1 MSGREQEGMDIY
13 LPIAGMSI
21 NFFLILGIGGVV
33 GFLSGLFGVGGGFLL
48 TPLMMMIGIPP
59 AVAAA
64 SDSNQIVAAASSGAF
79 AHWRLGNVDFKM
91 GLVILAGGIF
101 GGTIGVQLVK
111 ILRAMGNFEFVMTVT
126 YVLMLG
132 LVGGAMFVES
142 WRTIRRSKS
151 AAAETAPAPVKES
164 GLTRLF
170 NKMPLKMDFHR
181 SGLNTSAI
189 FPFTI
194 GTIVGI
200 MAAILGVGGGFI
212 MVPAMIYIIGMPTIA
227 AIGTDLFQI
236 VLTSANVTL
245 QQAIVNHTVDL
256 LLALILLAGSTIGA
270 QFGAVAGKR
279 LKGEQIRILLAIIV
293 LALTVK
299 LFLDLV
305 LTPSDLVSLAPA
317 KGGGH

>member
-1 MSGREQEGMDIY
+1 MEIY

-21 NFFLILGIGGVV
+21 NFFIILGAGGLV

-48 TPLMMMIGIPP
+48 TPLLMMVGIPP

-64 SDSNQIVAAASSGAF
+64 SDSNQIVAGASSGAF

-91 GLVILAGGIF
+91 GLVILIGGIAGG
-101 GGTIGVQLVK
+101 TVGVQVVK
-111 ILRAMGNFEFVMTVT
+111 YLRAMGNFEFVMKVV

-132 LVGGAMFVES
+132 LVGGAMFIES

-151 AAAETAPAPVKES
+151 GEAAVGEEMGGAKLGS
-164 GLTRLF
+164 IFQKL
-170 NKMPLKMDFHR
+170 PLKMHFHR
-181 SGLNTSAI
+181 SGIHTSAL
-189 FPFTI
+189 FPFGI
-194 GTIVGI
+194 GATVGF
-200 MAAILGVGGGFI
+200 MAALLGVGGGFI

-245 QQAIVNHTVDL
+245 QQAWVNKTVDL
-256 LLALILLAGSTIGA
+256 LLALTLLFGSTIGA
-270 QFGAVAGKR
+270 QFGAIAGRK
-279 LKGEQIRILLAIIV
+279 LKGEQIRILLAGIV
-293 LALTVK
+293 LILAVK
-299 LFLDLV
+299 IFFDLI

-317 KGGGH
+317 KGGH

>member
-1 MSGREQEGMDIY
+1 MEIY

-21 NFFLILGIGGVV
+21 NVFLILGVGSLV

-132 LVGGAMFVES
+132 LVGGAMFIES

-151 AAAETAPAPVKES
+151 APAEDTAPAPVTES
-164 GLTRLF
+164 SLTRIF
-170 NKMPLKMDFHR
+170 NKLPLKMNFER

-189 FPFTI
+189 FPFAI

-256 LLALILLAGSTIGA
+256 LLALILLSGSTIGA

>member
-1 MSGREQEGMDIY
+1 MDIY

-21 NFFLILGIGGVV
+21 NFFLVLGIGGLV

-64 SDSNQIVAAASSGAF
+64 SDSNQIVAAASSGAY

-111 ILRAMGNFEFVMTVT
+111 VLRAMGNFEFVMKVV

-132 LVGGAMFVES
+132 LVGGAMFIES

-151 AAAETAPAPVKES
+151 GAAAVTEEVGGAKMGTIFS
-164 GLTRLF
+164 RL
-170 NKMPLKMDFHR
+170 PLKMHFHR
-181 SGLNTSAI
+181 SGIHTSAI
-189 FPFTI
+189 FPFAI

-200 MAAILGVGGGFI
+200 MAALLGVGGGFI

>member
-1 MSGREQEGMDIY
+1 MEIY

-21 NFFLILGIGGVV
+21 NFFVILGAGGLV

-48 TPLMMMIGIPP
+48 TPLLMMIGIPP

-64 SDSNQIVAAASSGAF
+64 SDSNQIVAGASSGAF

-91 GLVILAGGIF
+91 GLVILIGGIA
-101 GGTIGVQLVK
+101 GGTIGVQFVK
-111 ILRAMGNFEFVMTVT
+111 VLRAMGNFEFVMKVV
-126 YVLMLG
+126 YVIMLG
-132 LVGGAMFVES
+132 LVGSAMFMES

-151 AAAETAPAPVKES
+151 GGAAVSEEIGGAKL
-164 GLTRLF
+164 GQLF
-170 NKMPLKMDFHR
+170 SVLPLKMHFHR
-181 SGLNTSAI
+181 SGLHTSAI
-189 FPFTI
+189 FPFLI
-194 GTIVGI
+194 GVTVGI
-200 MAAILGVGGGFI
+200 MAALLGVGGGFI

-245 QQAIVNHTVDL
+245 QQAFVNKTVDL
-256 LLALILLAGSTIGA
+256 LLALILLGGSTIGA
-270 QFGAVAGKR
+270 QFGAIAGRR

-299 LFLDLV
+299 LFFDLV
-305 LTPSDLVSLAPA
+305 LTPTDLVSLAPA

>member
-1 MSGREQEGMDIY
+1 MDIY

-21 NFFLILGIGGVV
+21 NFFLVLGIGGLV

-79 AHWRLGNVDFKM
+79 AHWKLGNVDFKM

-111 ILRAMGNFEFVMTVT
+111 VLRALGNFEFVMKVV

-142 WRTIRRSKS
+142 LRTIRRSKG
-151 AAAETAPAPVKES
+151 AAAEAVVETPVSES
-164 GLTRLF
+164 GLTRIF
-170 NKMPLKMDFHR
+170 NKLPLKMNFHR
-181 SGLNTSAI
+181 SGLSTSAI
-189 FPFTI
+189 FPFSI

-245 QQAIVNHTVDL
+245 QQAFVNHTVDL
-256 LLALILLAGSTIGA
+256 LLALILLGGSTIGA

-293 LALTVK
+293 LVLTVK
-299 LFLDLV
+299 IFLDLV
-305 LTPSDLVSLAPA
+305 ITPTDLVSLATA
-317 KGGGH
+317 GGGH

>member
-1 MSGREQEGMDIY
+1 MEIY

-21 NFFLILGIGGVV
+21 NFFLVIGIGGLV

-91 GLVILAGGIF
+91 GLVILAGGIV

-111 ILRAMGNFEFVMTVT
+111 ILRAMGNFEFVMKVV

-142 WRTIRRSKS
+142 LRTICRSRTQT
-151 AAAETAPAPVKES
+151 AAGVATLGEPKLA
-164 GLTRLF
+164 GLFTRL
-170 NKMPLKMDFHR
+170 PLKMHFHR
-181 SGLNTSAI
+181 SGLHTSAI
-189 FPFTI
+189 FPFSI

-200 MAAILGVGGGFI
+200 MAALLGVGGGFI

-245 QQAIVNHTVDL
+245 QQAFVNKTVDL
-256 LLALILLAGSTIGA
+256 LLALILLGGSTIGA
-270 QFGAVAGKR
+270 QFGAMAGKR

>member
-1 MSGREQEGMDIY
+1 MDIY

-21 NFFLILGIGGVV
+21 NFFLVLGIGGLV

-111 ILRAMGNFEFVMTVT
+111 VLRALGNFEFVMKVV

-132 LVGGAMFVES
+132 LVGGAMFIES
-142 WRTIRRSKS
+142 LRTIRRSKGS
-151 AAAETAPAPVKES
+151 TAAAAAAAPVTES
-164 GLTRLF
+164 GLSRLF
-170 NKMPLKMDFHR
+170 NKLPLKMNFHR

-189 FPFTI
+189 FPFSI
-194 GTIVGI
+194 GTAVGI
-200 MAAILGVGGGFI
+200 MAALLGVGGGFI

-245 QQAIVNHTVDL
+245 QQAFVNHTVDL
-256 LLALILLAGSTIGA
+256 LLALILLGGSTIGA

-279 LKGEQIRILLAIIV
+279 LKGEQIRILLAVIV
-293 LALTVK
+293 LAMTVK
-299 LFLDLV
+299 LLLDLV
-305 LTPSDLVSLAPA
+305 ITPTDLVSLAA
-317 KGGGH
+317 GKGGH

>member
-1 MSGREQEGMDIY
+1 MEIY
-13 LPIAGMSI
+13 LPIAGMSM
-21 NFFLILGIGGVV
+21 NFFLILGIGGLV

-91 GLVILAGGIF
+91 GTIILLGGIT
-101 GGTIGVQLVK
+101 GGTIGVQFVK
-111 ILRAMGNFEFVMTVT
+111 ILRAAGNFEFVMKVV

-132 LVGGAMFVES
+132 LVGGAMFLES

-151 AAAETAPAPVKES
+151 GAGAVSDEIGGAKLGQIFTK
-164 GLTRLF
+164 L
-170 NKMPLKMDFHR
+170 PLKMRFHR

-189 FPFTI
+189 FPFSI
-194 GTIVGI
+194 GTVVGI
-200 MAAILGVGGGFI
+200 MAALLGVGGGFI
-212 MVPAMIYIIGMPTIA
+212 MVPAMIYIIGMPTIV

-245 QQAIVNHTVDL
+245 QQAFVNKTVDL
-256 LLALILLAGSTIGA
+256 LLALILLGGSTIGA
-270 QFGAVAGKR
+270 QFGAMAGKR

-293 LALTVK
+293 LTLTVK
-299 LFLDLV
+299 LFFDLI
-305 LTPSDLVSLAPA
+305 LEPSDLVSLAPA

>member
-1 MSGREQEGMDIY
+1 
-13 LPIAGMSI
+13 
-21 NFFLILGIGGVV
+21 
-33 GFLSGLFGVGGGFLL
+33 
-48 TPLMMMIGIPP
+48 MMIGIPP

-111 ILRAMGNFEFVMTVT
+111 VLRAMGNFEFVMTVT

-132 LVGGAMFVES
+132 LVGGAMFIES
-142 WRTIRRSKS
+142 WRTIRRSKG
-151 AAAETAPAPVKES
+151 ATAEDTAPAPVTES
-164 GLTRLF
+164 SLTRIF
-170 NKMPLKMDFHR
+170 NKLPLKMNFER

-189 FPFTI
+189 FPFAI

-256 LLALILLAGSTIGA
+256 LLALILLSGSTIGA

>member
-1 MSGREQEGMDIY
+1 MDIY

-21 NFFLILGIGGVV
+21 NFFLILGVGGLV

-111 ILRAMGNFEFVMTVT
+111 ILRAMGNFEFVMKVV

-132 LVGGAMFVES
+132 LVGGAMFIES
-142 WRTIRRSKS
+142 WRTIRRSKG
-151 AAAETAPAPVKES
+151 AAAEAAVAPAGES
-164 GLTRLF
+164 GLTKLF
-170 NKMPLKMDFHR
+170 NKLPLKMNFDR

-256 LLALILLAGSTIGA
+256 LLALILLSGSTIGA

-293 LALTVK
+293 LVLTVK

-305 LTPSDLVSLAPA
+305 LTPADLVSLAPA

>member
-1 MSGREQEGMDIY
+1 MEIY

-21 NFFLILGIGGVV
+21 NLFLVVGIGAMV
-33 GFLSGLFGVGGGFLL
+33 GFLSGMFGVGGGFLL

-79 AHWRLGNVDFKM
+79 AHWRLGNVDFKL
-91 GLVILAGGIF
+91 GLVILAGGIT

-111 ILRAMGNFEFVMTVT
+111 ILRNLGNFEFVMKLV

-132 LVGGAMFVES
+132 LVGSAMFIES
-142 WRTIRRSKS
+142 LNTIRRSRKQP
-151 AAAETAPAPVKES
+151 AAVAVAPAEPKLS
-164 GLTRLF
+164 KFFARL
-170 NKMPLKMDFHR
+170 PLKMHFTR
-181 SGLNTSAI
+181 SGIYTSAI
-189 FPFTI
+189 FPFAI
-194 GTIVGI
+194 GAIVGVL
-200 MAAILGVGGGFI
+200 AALLGVGGGFI
-212 MVPAMIYIIGMPTIA
+212 MVPAMIYIIGMPTIV

-245 QQAIVNHTVDL
+245 QQAYVNKTVDVLLAFIL
-256 LLALILLAGSTIGA
+256 LLGSTFGA
-270 QFGAVAGKR
+270 QFGAAVGKR
-279 LKGEQIRILLAIIV
+279 LRGEQIRILLAMIV
-293 LALTVK
+293 LAMTVK

-305 LTPSDLVSLAPA
+305 LTPENLVSLAPA

>member
-1 MSGREQEGMDIY
+1 MEIY

-21 NFFLILGIGGVV
+21 NFFLILGIGGLV

-64 SDSNQIVAAASSGAF
+64 SDSNQIVAGASSGAF

-91 GLVILAGGIF
+91 GLIILAGGIF

-111 ILRAMGNFEFVMTVT
+111 VLRALGNFEFVMKVV

-132 LVGGAMFVES
+132 GVGGAMFIES
-142 WRTIRRSKS
+142 WRTIRRSRGSS
-151 AAAETAPAPVKES
+151 ARAEEMGGTKL
-164 GLTRLF
+164 GTIFQKL
-170 NKMPLKMDFHR
+170 PLKMNFHR
-181 SGLNTSAI
+181 SGIQTSAI
-189 FPFTI
+189 FPVGI
-194 GTIVGI
+194 GTTVGI
-200 MAAILGVGGGFI
+200 MAALLGVGGGFI

-245 QQAIVNHTVDL
+245 QQAFVNKTVDL
-256 LLALILLAGSTIGA
+256 LLALILLFGSTIGA
-270 QFGAVAGKR
+270 QFGAIAGRK

-293 LALTVK
+293 LILAVK
-299 LFLDLV
+299 IFFDLI

>member
-1 MSGREQEGMDIY
+1 MEIY

-21 NFFLILGIGGVV
+21 NFFLILGVGGLV

-101 GGTIGVQLVK
+101 GGTVGVQLVK
-111 ILRAMGNFEFVMTVT
+111 FLRAMGNFEFVMTVT

-142 WRTIRRSKS
+142 WRTIRRSKG
-151 AAAETAPAPVKES
+151 AAAEDTAPATES
-164 GLTRLF
+164 SLTRIF
-170 NKMPLKMDFHR
+170 NKLPLKMNFHR
-181 SGLNTSAI
+181 SGLHTSAI
-189 FPFTI
+189 FPFAI
-194 GTIVGI
+194 GTTVGI

-256 LLALILLAGSTIGA
+256 LLALILLSGSSIGA

>member
-1 MSGREQEGMDIY
+1 MEIY
-13 LPIAGMSI
+13 LPIAGMSM
-21 NFFLILGIGGVV
+21 NFFLILGIGGLV

-91 GLVILAGGIF
+91 GIIILLGGIT
-101 GGTIGVQLVK
+101 GGTIGVQFVK
-111 ILRAMGNFEFVMTVT
+111 VLRAAGNFEFVMKVV

-132 LVGGAMFVES
+132 LVGGAMFLES
-142 WRTIRRSKS
+142 WRTIRRSKRS
-151 AAAETAPAPVKES
+151 AGAVSDEIGGAKLGQIFTK
-164 GLTRLF
+164 L
-170 NKMPLKMDFHR
+170 PLKMNFHR

-189 FPFTI
+189 FPFSI
-194 GTIVGI
+194 GTVVGI
-200 MAAILGVGGGFI
+200 MAALLGVGGGFI
-212 MVPAMIYIIGMPTIA
+212 MVPAMIYIIGMPTIV

-245 QQAIVNHTVDL
+245 QQAIVNKTVDL
-256 LLALILLAGSTIGA
+256 LLALILLGGSTIGA
-270 QFGAVAGKR
+270 QFGAMAGRR

-293 LALTVK
+293 LVLAVK
-299 LFLDLV
+299 LFFDLI
-305 LTPSDLVSLAPA
+305 LEPSDLVSLAPA

>member
-1 MSGREQEGMDIY
+1 MEIY
-13 LPIAGMSI
+13 LPIAGISI
-21 NFFLILGIGGVV
+21 NFFLILGIGGLV

-91 GLVILAGGIF
+91 GLIILAGGIF
-101 GGTIGVQLVK
+101 GGTIGVQFVK
-111 ILRAMGNFEFVMTVT
+111 VLRAAGNFEFVMKVV

-132 LVGGAMFVES
+132 LVGSAMFMES
-142 WRTIRRSKS
+142 LRTILRSRNQEA
-151 AAAETAPAPVKES
+151 AAAEVAEVSEPKL
-164 GLTRLF
+164 GKLF
-170 NKMPLKMDFHR
+170 AKLPLKMHFHR
-181 SGLNTSAI
+181 SGLYTSAI
-189 FPFTI
+189 FPFSI
-194 GTIVGI
+194 GTTVGI
-200 MAAILGVGGGFI
+200 MAALLGVGGGFI

-245 QQAIVNHTVDL
+245 QQAMVNKTVDL
-256 LLALILLAGSTIGA
+256 LLALILLFGSTIGA
-270 QFGAVAGKR
+270 QFGAKAGKR

-299 LFLDLV
+299 IFLDLV

>member
-1 MSGREQEGMDIY
+1 MDIY

-21 NFFLILGIGGVV
+21 NFFLVLGIGGLV

-79 AHWRLGNVDFKM
+79 AHWKLGNVDFKM

-111 ILRAMGNFEFVMTVT
+111 VLRALGNFEFVMKVV

-142 WRTIRRSKS
+142 LRTIRRSKG
-151 AAAETAPAPVKES
+151 AAAEAMAMAPVSES
-164 GLTRLF
+164 GLTRIF
-170 NKMPLKMDFHR
+170 NKLPLKMNFQR

-189 FPFTI
+189 FPFSI
-194 GTIVGI
+194 GTLVGI

-245 QQAIVNHTVDL
+245 QQAFVNHTVDL
-256 LLALILLAGSTIGA
+256 LLALILLGGSTIGA

-299 LFLDLV
+299 IFLDMV
-305 LTPSDLVSLAPA
+305 LTPTDLVSLATA
-317 KGGGH
+317 GGGH

>member
-1 MSGREQEGMDIY
+1 
-13 LPIAGMSI
+13 
-21 NFFLILGIGGVV
+21 
-33 GFLSGLFGVGGGFLL
+33 
-48 TPLMMMIGIPP
+48 
-59 AVAAA
+59 
-64 SDSNQIVAAASSGAF
+64 
-79 AHWRLGNVDFKM
+79 
-91 GLVILAGGIF
+91 
-101 GGTIGVQLVK
+101 
-111 ILRAMGNFEFVMTVT
+111 
-126 YVLMLG
+126 
-132 LVGGAMFVES
+132 
-142 WRTIRRSKS
+142 
-151 AAAETAPAPVKES
+151 
-164 GLTRLF
+164 
-170 NKMPLKMDFHR
+170 
-181 SGLNTSAI
+181 
-189 FPFTI
+189 
-194 GTIVGI
+194 
-200 MAAILGVGGGFI
+200 

-293 LALTVK
+293 LVLTVK

>member
-1 MSGREQEGMDIY
+1 MDIY

-21 NFFLILGIGGVV
+21 NFFLILGIGGLV

-111 ILRAMGNFEFVMTVT
+111 ILRALGNFEFVMKVV

-142 WRTIRRSKS
+142 LRTIRRSKG
-151 AAAETAPAPVKES
+151 AAAEVAAPAPVTES
-164 GLTRLF
+164 SLSRLF
-170 NKMPLKMDFHR
+170 NKLPLKMNFER

-189 FPFTI
+189 FPFSI
-194 GTIVGI
+194 GTAVGI

-245 QQAIVNHTVDL
+245 QQAFVNHTVDL
-256 LLALILLAGSTIGA
+256 LLALILLGGSTIGA

-279 LKGEQIRILLAIIV
+279 LKGEQIRILLAVIV
-293 LALTVK
+293 LAMTVK

-305 LTPSDLVSLAPA
+305 LTPADLVSLAA
-317 KGGGH
+317 GKGGH

>member
-1 MSGREQEGMDIY
+1 MEIY

-21 NFFLILGIGGVV
+21 NFFLVIGIGGMV

-91 GLVILAGGIF
+91 GLVILAGGIL
-101 GGTIGVQLVK
+101 GGTVGVQLVK
-111 ILRAMGNFEFVMTVT
+111 VLRAMGNFEFVMKVV

-132 LVGGAMFVES
+132 LVGGAMFIES
-142 WRTIRRSKS
+142 WRTIRRSKADTGG
-151 AAAETAPAPVKES
+151 AAVVAMGES
-164 GLTRLF
+164 GLTRLL
-170 NKMPLKMDFHR
+170 NKMPLKMDFQR
-181 SGLNTSAI
+181 SGLHTSAI
-189 FPFTI
+189 FPFSI
-194 GTIVGI
+194 GAIVGV
-200 MAAILGVGGGFI
+200 MAALLGVGGGFI

-245 QQAIVNHTVDL
+245 QQAFVNKTVDL
-256 LLALILLAGSTIGA
+256 LLALILLFGSSIGA
-270 QFGAVAGKR
+270 QFGAMAGKR

-299 LFLDLV
+299 IFLDLV